1 MIVIFFSEKSGE
13 RKVEYIINNKKIND
27 IFKNSSIF
35 FLFLVDVF
43 VFYYV
48 IKRWSAGRCGE
59 VPNGGKGLVAFRD

>member
-13 RKVEYIINNKKIND
+13 RKVEYIINNKKIYLK
-27 IFKNSSIF
+27 IYSSIF

>member
-1 MIVIFFSEKSGE
+1 MI
-13 RKVEYIINNKKIND
+13 YLKIY
-27 IFKNSSIF
+27 SSIF

-48 IKRWSAGRCGE
+48 IKRWSACRFGE